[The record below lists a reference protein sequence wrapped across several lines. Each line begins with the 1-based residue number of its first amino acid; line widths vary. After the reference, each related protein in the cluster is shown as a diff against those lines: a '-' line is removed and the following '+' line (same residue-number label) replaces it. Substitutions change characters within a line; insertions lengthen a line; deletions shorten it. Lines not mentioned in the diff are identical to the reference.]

1 MSSLWNYFAGD
12 PESSTVSDVKAQSS
26 PVQTFADNQI
36 FASALGRVSRFEAED
51 KVWEEAQGTYTAFI
65 LDTGSQFD
73 SKFTIVRQSGDPIF
87 SKALN
92 ENLQIRFEAP
102 NRSMNWLV
110 ESEDQVH
117 QWRFTFQDVNEEES
131 MKEVI
136 AIRLLENVHQKPFK
150 KIIGD
155 NDKGWVIDAQE
166 EGQFD
171 QDFEDEN
178 EFYADGVGTYAD
190 EVSPPHVDDPLAT
203 EEMDGYKKQT
213 WRAQLDVPEV
223 QENCNTQIDG
233 SMLWNR
239 AYVIRNQAEGAEL
252 GLFKHADNNMDL
264 KYIGKVAIEDKEGN
278 QYQPTKMLTHRQDA
292 QLLFT
297 TEQNKESIAVMD
309 LYRGQIVEEWCP
321 GRGDIRDL
329 CPEMKYA
336 QRTDNQCFKLC
347 TKNAYMTIDPRT
359 KEKAVHDQIFQMKT
373 NPDFSTM
380 CTTGKGHWAIGS
392 ADGSIRMYNKSVR
405 AKTKLPGLGKKI
417 KNIEVTEDGCWLL
430 ATCEKYLLL
439 VNTTMP
445 DSEKLGFEVRM
456 GKKKPKPYKLRLKGS
471 DMQMLGISPQN
482 ISFTKARFN
491 VGENQEKWIVTSTG
505 RFVIKWNFSRAKLGY
520 TQDYLISQRKGKVNG
535 GAFRYN
541 RDDDLLVLEEHDVY
555 CQQTRKR

>member
-190 EVSPPHVDDPLAT
+190 EVSPPHEDDPLAT
-203 EEMDGYKKQT
+203 EEMDSYKKQT
-213 WRAQLDVPEV
+213 WRAQVDVPEV

-264 KYIGKVAIEDKEGN
+264 KYIGKVAIEDKEGK